1 MPKIEISDEV
11 YRKFKA
17 FTKVVDA
24 VVGEEI
30 GDETVYADFVLSMGI
45 DKLLQDPLPDEPILQ
60 DTIVSMFNKN
70 PEFVA
75 EFIAETLKEGQIKQD
90 KQVEGWKRYIS

>member
-1 MPKIEISDEV
+1 MHSIKVSDEV

-24 VVGEEI
+24 VIGEEI
-30 GDETVYADFVLSMGI
+30 GDETVYADFALSMGI

-75 EFIAETLKEGQIKQD
+75 EFIAETLKEGQTGRD
-90 KQVEGWKRYIS
+90 KQVEKWKRYIS